1 MMMNKLLRSAF
12 LLIMVLFALASCKKE
27 EDDTIELVNQ
37 EIYELMKVV
46 YLWNTTLPAS
56 VNPGS
61 YATPNDFMEE
71 LRYDE
76 YDRWSVVITK
86 EEYNQYFEEGIMIG
100 HGFMAG
106 LDEGENIRIALV
118 YPTTQA
124 YEEGIRRGWIVS
136 KINGTV
142 ATPANFFELQ
152 GEAEL
157 GVTNTFTFIDL
168 NGTTI
173 NITLS
178 KEEIEISPVV
188 HYEVLEQGTDRIGYL
203 VFQDFIETA
212 NEQLDRVFESFHL
225 AGINEIIVD
234 LRYNGGGS
242 VEVAEHLAS
251 WLIGR
256 DFADQPLIHYQHNL
270 NLAASEDTTINIT
283 GNPAGLSLNRVFF
296 IGTQHTASASE
307 LMIKGLEPY
316 VESVLAGSNT
326 HGKPVG
332 MYAFEFRDYDYV
344 VLPVCFKYTNA
355 DYEGDFYE
363 GLSPSLPAE
372 DDLTRDFGDPE
383 EASLQAV
390 LNYIETGA
398 VPLKTTRYAGYPAR
412 LIESDHAINQYLKA
426 Y

>member
-1 MMMNKLLRSAF
+1 
-12 LLIMVLFALASCKKE
+12 
-27 EDDTIELVNQ
+27 
-37 EIYELMKVV
+37 
-46 YLWNTTLPAS
+46 
-56 VNPGS
+56 
-61 YATPNDFMEE
+61 MEE

>member
-1 MMMNKLLRSAF
+1 MIMNIRKSAF
-12 LLIMVLFALASCKKE
+12 LLIMVLFALAACKKE
-27 EDDTIELVNQ
+27 EDDTVEIVNR

-61 YATPNDFMEE
+61 YATPNDFMED

-86 EEYNQYFEEGIMIG
+86 QEYNQYFEEGIMIG

-106 LDEGENIRIALV
+106 LDDGGNIRIALV

-136 KINGTV
+136 RINGTV
-142 ATPANFFELQ
+142 VTPANYFGLL

-157 GVTNTFTFIDL
+157 DVTNTFTFIDL

-173 NITLS
+173 NKTLS

-188 HYEVLEQGTDRIGYL
+188 HYEVLEQGSDRIGYL

-212 NEQLDRVFESFHL
+212 NEQLDGVFESFHL
-225 AGINEIIVD
+225 AGINEIIID

-242 VEVAEHLAS
+242 VEVAEHFAS

-256 DFADQPLIHYQHNL
+256 DFADQPLIRYQHNL

-316 VESVLAGSNT
+316 VEPILAGSNT

-355 DYEGDFYE
+355 DYEGDFYD

-398 VPLKTTRYAGYPAR
+398 VPLKTTRYPGYPAR
-412 LIESDHAINQYLKA
+412 LIESDRAINQYLKA

>member
-1 MMMNKLLRSAF
+1 MMNKLLRSAF